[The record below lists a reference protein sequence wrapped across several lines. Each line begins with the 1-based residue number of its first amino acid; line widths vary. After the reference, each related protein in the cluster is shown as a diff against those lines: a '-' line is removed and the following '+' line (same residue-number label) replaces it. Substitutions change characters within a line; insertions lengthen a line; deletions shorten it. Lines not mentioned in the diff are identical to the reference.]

1 MIDVEVGAPL
11 LSGPLTLYPLFLPA
25 AAPADTRCTISVRV
39 GCDTGASPEARA
51 SLRALPLAP
60 EQRP

>member
-39 GCDTGASPEARA
+39 GCDTGRFRGSASQPARA
-51 SLRALPLAP
+51 PART
-60 EQRP
+60 